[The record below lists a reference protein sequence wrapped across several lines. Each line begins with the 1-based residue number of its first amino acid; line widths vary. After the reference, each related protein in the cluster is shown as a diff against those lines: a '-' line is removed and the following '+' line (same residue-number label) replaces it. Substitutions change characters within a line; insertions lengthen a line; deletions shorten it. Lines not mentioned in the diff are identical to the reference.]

1 MKERKLANEKEDTLP
16 VHAAVLALSCI
27 LPASAAETQ
36 SGLTVRS
43 VTPADLSQTMGNTT
57 QQMTA
62 QPQNPNE
69 VVDIL
74 VELDDKPAAAVLASQ
89 SLTPGTAAAEKTAAK
104 VQQTLL
110 RRQATVQSR
119 LGRSLRQEQV
129 DYTYSYTMLFNG
141 FALRTARKN
150 LETIRSA
157 KGVSRAFV
165 AGSYTLPTVEQADTQ
180 ALQVALATNQ
190 FTGKGMTIAVLDT
203 GLDTA
208 HPAFANAPADARFT
222 KDYVSGV
229 LQAAGLNAEAL
240 MPGVTAD
247 DVYLS
252 AKIPFA
258 FDYAGKDA
266 QVAPAASGMQ
276 QIWSTAPMW
285 PASPP
290 AMPWTARAP
299 SPSPVWP
306 PTLRSSP

>member
-1 MKERKLANEKEDTLP
+1 M
-16 VHAAVLALSCI
+16 
-27 LPASAAETQ
+27 
-36 SGLTVRS
+36 
-43 VTPADLSQTMGNTT
+43 
-57 QQMTA
+57 
-62 QPQNPNE
+62 
-69 VVDIL
+69 
-74 VELDDKPAAAVLASQ
+74 
-89 SLTPGTAAAEKTAAK
+89 
-104 VQQTLL
+104 
-110 RRQATVQSR
+110 QSR

-129 DYTYSYTMLFNG
+129 NYTYSYTMLFNG

-150 LETIRSA
+150 LETIQSA

-208 HPAFANAPADARFT
+208 HPSFANAPADAKFT

-229 LQAAGLNAEAL
+229 LQAADLNAEAL

-252 AKIPFA
+252 ARSPSPLTTPA
-258 FDYAGKDA
+258 RTLRWP
-266 QVAPAASGMQ
+266 PAASGMQ

-299 SPSPVWP
+299 SPSPAWP